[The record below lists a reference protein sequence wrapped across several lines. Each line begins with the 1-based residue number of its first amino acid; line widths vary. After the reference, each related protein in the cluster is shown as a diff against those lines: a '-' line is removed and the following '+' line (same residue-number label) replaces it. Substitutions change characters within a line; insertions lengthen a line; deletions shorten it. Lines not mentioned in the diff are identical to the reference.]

1 MQSQRTKKQIVI
13 LLRWLLVMLVM
24 TLLFIGKGP
33 ENWTVL
39 RGTIA
44 LGFILSNI
52 GLLFVPDRI
61 FRRPSFDYLILGVD
75 TAFISL
81 AIYLSRE
88 TDLYV
93 VYFLAILFAALGRNI
108 KASVFIAFLASG
120 AYLYLMYA
128 LQDRSIWETS
138 ILLRIPFFFV
148 IALFAGFLA
157 EESTVQ
163 RDRLRRSQYLL
174 ELGERV
180 NATVSLREM
189 AEALTQLT
197 ARVGVA
203 DWVAV
208 FFRRG
213 DGDCLEAFWRGSDR
227 DSPPPPE
234 RALLPASCVDA
245 AHRVMQSEAQTTHA
259 TEPSGWIPLQGEAM
273 ADLRETLGLDRSVG
287 GAAGLY
293 PMISRFQP
301 VGYCLFGKRAGRTFQ
316 PEEREILTLAARQLA
331 AAVGNAHLFQE
342 MGQHVVEIA
351 TLMQI
356 SRAIN
361 STLDLR
367 TVFQRVMEET
377 KRALRVEACSLLL
390 LDDLTG
396 ELVFE
401 VALGEKGDQVKEV
414 RLREGE
420 GIAWWVFRE
429 GKSVQVSDVSKDPR
443 FFAQVDKKTQFVTHS
458 IMASPLMVR
467 GQVVGVI
474 EAINRQGSETF
485 STRDVEFLESIASQA
500 AVAVENAK
508 LYQGV
513 EREKSKVESILDSM
527 RAGVVV
533 VDGNNDLAF
542 LNRSARLALGLTL
555 RDLDAWPTHPPMAQ
569 VLSLLRRT
577 LKEGEGLQEKLGGAK
592 EGDAVYHLRT
602 SLLRGFAGELLGAV
616 AVLEEITEIEA
627 LSRLKSEFVS
637 HVSHELRTPLTSV
650 KGAIKQILRGM
661 AGEVSDR
668 QRRLLEIVLQNA
680 DLLIALIND
689 LLDLSRL
696 ESGRVPMRME
706 EVDLGALIK
715 ECVATVEDLAR
726 DKGLELINSVP
737 PEGLRVT
744 CDRDYLKHVLMN
756 LLSNA
761 IKFTPSGP
769 AADGRA
775 RLPRSEQRSGT
786 EPDGQGA
793 TGRIALEARKA
804 GGMIEVSVQDSGIGI
819 PERERERIF
828 EKFHRVENPLTAT
841 TQGTG
846 LGLAICKRIVE
857 GHGGQI
863 WVEGEEGKGSRFI
876 FALPLDQS
884 ARERRESLGTA

>member
-1 MQSQRTKKQIVI
+1 MRTQRTKKQIVI
-13 LLRWLLVMLVM
+13 LLRWLLVMLVL
-24 TLLFIGKGP
+24 TLLFVGKGP

-39 RGTIA
+39 RGAIA
-44 LGFILSNI
+44 LGFLLSNL

-120 AYLYLMYA
+120 TYLYLMYA
-128 LQDRSIWETS
+128 LQDRSIWETNT
-138 ILLRIPFFFV
+138 LLRVPFFFV

-157 EESTVQ
+157 EESTIQ

-180 NATVSLREM
+180 NSTVSLREM

-197 ARVGVA
+197 SRVGVV
-203 DWVAV
+203 DWAAV

-213 DGDCLEAFWRGSDR
+213 EDECLETFWHGIDR

-234 RALLPASCVDA
+234 RALLPASCVEA
-245 AHRVMQSEAQTTHA
+245 ARRAAQA
-259 TEPSGWIPLQGEAM
+259 NSVADPAEWVPLEGETM
-273 ADLRETLGLDRSVG
+273 ADLREALGLG
-287 GAAGLY
+287 WAAGGSAGLCQ
-293 PMISRFQP
+293 MFSRFRP
-301 VGYCLFGKRAGRTFQ
+301 IGFCLFGKRVGRAFQ

-331 AAVGNAHLFQE
+331 SAVGNAHLFQE

-356 SRAIN
+356 SRAIG

-390 LDDLTG
+390 LDEQTG

-401 VALGEKGDQVKEV
+401 VALGEMGEQVKEV
-414 RLREGE
+414 RLKEGE
-420 GIAWWVFRE
+420 GIAWWVVRE
-429 GKSVQVSDVSKDPR
+429 GKSVHVPDVLKDPR
-443 FFAQVDKKTQFVTHS
+443 FFAQVDKQTRFVTRS
-458 IMASPLMVR
+458 ILASPLIVR
-467 GQVVGVI
+467 GEVVGVI
-474 EAINRQGSETF
+474 EAINRQGSEPF
-485 STRDVEFLESIASQA
+485 SSRDLEFLESIASQA

-542 LNRSARLALGLTL
+542 LNRSARQALGLTL
-555 RDLDAWPTHPPMAQ
+555 RDLDTWAAHPPMAQ
-569 VLSLLRRT
+569 VLMLLRRT
-577 LKEGEGLQEKLGGAK
+577 LKEGEGLQEKLGGAI
-592 EGDAVYHLRT
+592 EGEAVHHLRT
-602 SLLRGFAGELLGAV
+602 SLLRGFGGEVLGAV

-661 AGEVSDR
+661 TGEVTDR
-668 QRRLLEIVLQNA
+668 QRRLLEIVGQNT
-680 DLLIALIND
+680 DQLIALIND

-696 ESGRVPMRME
+696 ESGQVAMRVE
-706 EVDLGALIK
+706 EVDIGSLVRD
-715 ECVATVEDLAR
+715 CVTTVEDLAR
-726 DKGLELINSVP
+726 EKGLQLVNLAP
-737 PEGLRVT
+737 FRGPLLPG
-744 CDRDYLKHVLMN
+744 DRNCLKQVVLN

-761 IKFTPSGP
+761 IKFTPATPGSDEAGGGPYGPSG
-769 AADGRA
+769 D
-775 RLPRSEQRSGT
+775 RLS
-786 EPDGQGA
+786 
-793 TGRIALEARKA
+793 TGRITLEAKPV
-804 GGMIEVSVQDSGIGI
+804 GGVVEVSVQDTGVGIA
-819 PERERERIF
+819 ERERERIF

-841 TQGTG
+841 TKGTG
-846 LGLAICKRIVE
+846 LGLAICKQIVE
-857 GHGGQI
+857 GHGGRI
-863 WVEGEEGKGSRFI
+863 WVESEEGKGSRFA
-876 FALPLDQS
+876 FTLPLEHP
-884 ARERRESLGTA
+884 AKERREPLGTA